1 MADFLLERVDD
12 LVSKRNLRTFFTIV
26 IAIALSCGAAW
37 FFAICFIKQ
46 PIHRLAN
53 SVRKLA
59 DKEFDFR
66 LDEDEKDEF
75 SPLTSSFNTMA
86 SMLASSQT
94 ELKKNKDYLEGI
106 LECTADI
113 IVTVN
118 PAGKILTFNTG
129 AEKALG
135 YQRLDVIGKPIEML
149 FVNPLDRELAIKQ
162 MKYADSVVNYETQF
176 LTKDGQARDVLLT
189 LSQLRNS
196 AGAVIGTFG
205 ISKDITAEKH
215 LQNQLIQSQRYAAI
229 GQVFTGIQ
237 HSMKNQLNACKGG
250 AYMVKI
256 GLAKDDRKML
266 EEGWE
271 IVQEGISSLTAMS
284 VHMLRFVKEWKPNF
298 SRVDL
303 TQTLS
308 EIYRLIKQ
316 TAKDKGV
323 EFRLNLPPEPPSVLC
338 DAGMIHSAVMD
349 IVSNALDACLM
360 KDYQDGEIAEVVI
373 GAYSDHDGQAFV
385 IEVKDN
391 GCGMT
396 EEVKENIFTPFF
408 STKNKAGTGLG
419 LSITSRMITAHNGK
433 FEVDSEPNHGTAFR
447 IVVPIDG
454 TNKSEE
460 KTDGEKSS
468 GS

>member
-1 MADFLLERVDD
+1 
-12 LVSKRNLRTFFTIV
+12 
-26 IAIALSCGAAW
+26 
-37 FFAICFIKQ
+37 
-46 PIHRLAN
+46 
-53 SVRKLA
+53 
-59 DKEFDFR
+59 
-66 LDEDEKDEF
+66 
-75 SPLTSSFNTMA
+75 
-86 SMLASSQT
+86 
-94 ELKKNKDYLEGI
+94 
-106 LECTADI
+106 
-113 IVTVN
+113 
-118 PAGKILTFNTG
+118 
-129 AEKALG
+129 
-135 YQRLDVIGKPIEML
+135 
-149 FVNPLDRELAIKQ
+149 
-162 MKYADSVVNYETQF
+162 
-176 LTKDGQARDVLLT
+176 
-189 LSQLRNS
+189 
-196 AGAVIGTFG
+196 
-205 ISKDITAEKH
+205 
-215 LQNQLIQSQRYAAI
+215 
-229 GQVFTGIQ
+229 
-237 HSMKNQLNACKGG
+237 
-250 AYMVKI
+250 MVKI